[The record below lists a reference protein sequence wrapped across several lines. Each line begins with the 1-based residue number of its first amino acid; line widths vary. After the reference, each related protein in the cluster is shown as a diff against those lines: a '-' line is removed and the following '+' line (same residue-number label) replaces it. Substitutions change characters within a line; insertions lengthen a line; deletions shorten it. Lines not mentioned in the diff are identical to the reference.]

1 MNEDTRA
8 VLAALAALRNDLD
21 EGIEA
26 LRRGEL
32 TVPGMHELAASL
44 IEVGEQLDDHA
55 DRQSAASNGHA
66 GGYGLG
72 EQDGT
77 LSPQDDEEA

>member
-8 VLAALAALRNDLD
+8 MLAALAALRNDLD

-32 TVPGMHELAASL
+32 TVPRQHELAASL

-55 DRQSAASNGHA
+55 DHQAATSNGHA
-66 GGYGLG
+66 DGYGFG
-72 EQDGT
+72 EQDGIA
-77 LSPQDDEEA
+77 SPHDDEEA